1 MNVGVVMDIEKQ
13 YQEALDYLYKF
24 IDYSMTR
31 NMRYT
36 EDKFNLERMHK
47 FMNLFDDPHKKYPV
61 IHVAGTKGKGSTSA
75 LIAQAL
81 FEEGYNVGFYTSPH
95 LHDFC
100 ERIQVNF
107 SPLVHEE
114 MVEIVDEMRPKI
126 SLIEEIT
133 TFELMTAMAFIYFEK
148 KKVDYA
154 VIEVGLGGRLDATNI
169 VSPLISVITSLSL
182 DHMNVLGDTLA
193 KIAFEKGGII
203 KPNIPVVLSPQKD
216 EATVVLKKIAEERN
230 SEIFQVGKDYLYAQA
245 AKSLSG
251 QNFFVWPKEDQIA
264 VNDYIES
271 AGREDWEPTKFH
283 IPLLGFHQVQNA
295 ATAFTTLMVLRQNG
309 HNISDMS
316 IRKGFANVNW
326 PGRFEVLNRR
336 PFIVIDSA
344 HNRESA
350 LRLRNA
356 VDDYFP
362 GIPVVLVFGASEDKD
377 IDGMLVE
384 LLPRVKIVITT
395 KSIHPRAIS
404 PEDLVIKVNQ
414 MGVRAIPT
422 QSLEEAF
429 DKALEIVGK
438 ENLILIAG
446 SIFVAGGMRD
456 VWFDM
461 QKKQSTKKG
470 NQ

>member
-1 MNVGVVMDIEKQ
+1 MDIETK
-13 YQEALDYLYKF
+13 YQEALDYLYTF

-36 EDKFNLERMHK
+36 EDKFNLDRMHK
-47 FMNLFDDPHKKYPV
+47 FMELFDNPHKKYPV

-75 LIAQAL
+75 LIAHAL
-81 FEEGYNVGFYTSPH
+81 YEQGYKVGFYTSPH

-100 ERIQVNF
+100 ERIQVDF
-107 SPLVHEE
+107 IPMKHEE
-114 MVEIVDEMRPKI
+114 MVAIVDDMRSKI
-126 SLIEEIT
+126 PLVAEIT
-133 TFELMTAMAFIYFEK
+133 TFELMTAMAFKYFMNK
-148 KKVDYA
+148 HVDYA
-154 VIEVGLGGRLDATNI
+154 VIEVGLGGRLDATNV
-169 VSPLISVITSLSL
+169 VSPLVSVITSLSL
-182 DHMNVLGDTLA
+182 DHINVLGDTLA
-193 KIAFEKGGII
+193 KIAYEKGGII
-203 KPNIPVVLSPQKD
+203 KNNKPVVVAPQKD
-216 EATVVLKKIAEERN
+216 EATLVLKKIAEERN
-230 SEIFQVGKDYLYAQA
+230 SPLFQVGKDYLYAQA

-264 VNDYIES
+264 VNAFIES

-295 ATAFTTLMVLRQNG
+295 ATAFTALAVLRQNG
-309 HNISDMS
+309 LKISNDS
-316 IRKGFANVNW
+316 IRKGFANVVW

-356 VDDYFP
+356 IDDYFP

-384 LLPRVKIVITT
+384 LLQRVKIVITT

-404 PEDLVIKVNQ
+404 PDDLVVKVNQ
-414 MGVRAIPT
+414 MGVRAIPM

-429 DKALEIVGK
+429 DQALKLAGK
-438 ENLILIAG
+438 ENLILVAG

-456 VWFDM
+456 VWLDL
-461 QKKQSTKKG
+461 QKKLEMKG

>member
-1 MNVGVVMDIEKQ
+1 MDIETK
-13 YQEALDYLYKF
+13 YQEALDYLYTF

-36 EDKFNLERMHK
+36 EDKFNLDRMHK
-47 FMNLFDDPHKKYPV
+47 FMELFDNPHKKYPV

-75 LIAQAL
+75 LIAHAL
-81 FEEGYNVGFYTSPH
+81 YEEGYKVGFYTSPH

-100 ERIQVNF
+100 ERIQVDF
-107 SPLVHEE
+107 IPMKHEE
-114 MVEIVDEMRPKI
+114 MFTIVQELKLKI
-126 SLIEEIT
+126 PLVAEIT
-133 TFELMTAMAFIYFEK
+133 TFELMTAMAFIYFMNLE
-148 KKVDYA
+148 VDYA
-154 VIEVGLGGRLDATNI
+154 VIEVGLGGRLDATNV

-182 DHMNVLGDTLA
+182 DHINVLGDTLA
-193 KIAFEKGGII
+193 KIAYEKGGII
-203 KPNIPVVLSPQKD
+203 KNNTPVVVAPQKD
-216 EATVVLKKIAEERN
+216 EAILVLKKIAEERN
-230 SEIFQVGKDYLYAQA
+230 SPMFQVGKDYLYAQA

-264 VNDYIES
+264 VNAFIES

-295 ATAFTTLMVLRQNG
+295 ATAFTTLTVLRQNG
-309 HNISDMS
+309 LRISDNS
-316 IRKGFANVNW
+316 IRKGFANVVW

-350 LRLRNA
+350 LRLRSA

-362 GIPVVLVFGASEDKD
+362 GIPVILVFGASEDKD

-429 DKALEIVGK
+429 DQALKLAGK
-438 ENLILIAG
+438 ENLILVAG

-456 VWFDM
+456 VWFDL
-461 QKKQSTKKG
+461 QKKLEMKG

>member
-1 MNVGVVMDIEKQ
+1 MDIEAK
-13 YQEALDYLYKF
+13 YQESLDYLYKF

-31 NMRYT
+31 NLRYS
-36 EDKFNLERMHK
+36 EDKFNLDRMQS
-47 FMNLFDDPHKKYPV
+47 FMELFDNPQSKYPV

-75 LIAQAL
+75 LIASSLQ
-81 FEEGYNVGFYTSPH
+81 EEGYKVGFYTSPH

-100 ERIQVNF
+100 ERIQVGF
-107 SPLVHEE
+107 EPMPHEVMIQIVEE
-114 MVEIVDEMRPKI
+114 MKPKI
-126 SLIEEIT
+126 SMVVEIT
-133 TFELMTAMAFIYFEK
+133 TFELMTAMAFLYFEK
-148 KKVDYA
+148 MAVDIA
-154 VIEVGLGGRLDATNI
+154 VIEVGLGGRLDATN
-169 VSPLISVITSLSL
+169 VVKPVVSVITSLSL

-203 KPNIPVVLSPQKD
+203 KDNIPVVISPQKD
-216 EATVVLKKIAEERN
+216 EALLVLRKIAEERN
-230 SEIFQVGKDYLYAQA
+230 SPVYQVGKDYLYAQA

-251 QNFFVWPKEDQIA
+251 QNFFVWPKEDQNA
-264 VNDYIES
+264 VNAYIES

-295 ATAFTTLMVLRQNG
+295 ATAFTTLMVIRKHGLR
-309 HNISDMS
+309 ISDQS
-316 IRKGFANVNW
+316 IQKGFANVVW
-326 PGRFEVLNRR
+326 PGRFEILSKR
-336 PFIVIDSA
+336 PFFVIDSA

-362 GIPVVLVFGASEDKD
+362 GIPVVLIFGASEDKD

-384 LLPRVKIVITT
+384 LLPRVNVVVTT

-404 PEDLVIKVNQ
+404 PEELVEKVNRL
-414 MGVRAIPT
+414 GVRAIPT

-429 DKALEIVGK
+429 DLSFKLAGK
-438 ENLILIAG
+438 ENLILVGG

-456 VWFDM
+456 IWFDC
-461 QKKQSTKKG
+461 QKQ
-470 NQ
+470 N

>member
-1 MNVGVVMDIEKQ
+1 MDIETK
-13 YQEALDYLYKF
+13 YQEALDYLYTF

-36 EDKFNLERMHK
+36 EDKFNLDRMHK
-47 FMNLFDDPHKKYPV
+47 FMELFDNPHKKYPV

-75 LIAQAL
+75 LIAHAL
-81 FEEGYNVGFYTSPH
+81 YEQGYKVGFYTSPH

-100 ERIQVNF
+100 ERIQVDF
-107 SPLVHEE
+107 VPMKHEE
-114 MVEIVDEMRPKI
+114 MVAIVDLMKSKI
-126 SLIEEIT
+126 PFVAEIT
-133 TFELMTAMAFIYFEK
+133 TFELMTAMAFIYFMNK
-148 KKVDYA
+148 RVDYA
-154 VIEVGLGGRLDATNI
+154 VIEVGLGGRLDATNV
-169 VSPLISVITSLSL
+169 VSPLVSVITSLSL
-182 DHMNVLGDTLA
+182 DHINVLGDTLA

-203 KPNIPVVLSPQKD
+203 KNNTPVVVAPQKD
-216 EATVVLKKIAEERN
+216 EAILVLKKIAEERN
-230 SEIFQVGKDYLYAQA
+230 SPLFQVGKDYLYAQA

-264 VNDYIES
+264 VNAFIES

-295 ATAFTTLMVLRQNG
+295 ATAFTTLTVLRQNG
-309 HNISDMS
+309 LKISDDS
-316 IRKGFANVNW
+316 IRKGFANVVW
-326 PGRFEVLNRR
+326 PGRFEVINRR

-404 PEDLVIKVNQ
+404 PEDVVIKVNQ

-429 DKALEIVGK
+429 DQALKLAGK
-438 ENLILIAG
+438 ENLILVAG

-456 VWFDM
+456 VWFDL
-461 QKKQSTKKG
+461 QKIEMKG

>member
-1 MNVGVVMDIEKQ
+1 MDIETK
-13 YQEALDYLYKF
+13 YQEALDYLYTF

-36 EDKFNLERMHK
+36 EDKFNLDRMHK
-47 FMNLFDDPHKKYPV
+47 FMELFDNPHKKYPV

-75 LIAQAL
+75 LIAHAL
-81 FEEGYNVGFYTSPH
+81 YEQGYKVGFYTSPH

-100 ERIQVNF
+100 ERIQVDF
-107 SPLVHEE
+107 VPMKHEE
-114 MVEIVDEMRPKI
+114 MVAIVDLMKSKI
-126 SLIEEIT
+126 PFVAEIT
-133 TFELMTAMAFIYFEK
+133 TFELMTAMAFIYFMNK
-148 KKVDYA
+148 HVDYA
-154 VIEVGLGGRLDATNI
+154 VIEVGLGGRLDATNV
-169 VSPLISVITSLSL
+169 VSPLVSVITSLSL
-182 DHMNVLGDTLA
+182 DHINVLGDTLA
-193 KIAFEKGGII
+193 KIAYEKGGII
-203 KPNIPVVLSPQKD
+203 KNNTPVVVAPQKD
-216 EATVVLKKIAEERN
+216 EAILVLKKIAEERN
-230 SEIFQVGKDYLYAQA
+230 SPLFQVGKDYLYAQA

-264 VNDYIES
+264 VNAFIES

-295 ATAFTTLMVLRQNG
+295 ATAFTTLTVLRQNG
-309 HNISDMS
+309 LKISDDS
-316 IRKGFANVNW
+316 IRKGFANVVW
-326 PGRFEVLNRR
+326 PGRFEVINRR

-377 IDGMLVE
+377 IEGMLVE

-429 DKALEIVGK
+429 DQALKLAGK
-438 ENLILIAG
+438 ENLILVAG

-456 VWFDM
+456 VWFDL
-461 QKKQSTKKG
+461 QKIEMKG

>member
-1 MNVGVVMDIEKQ
+1 MDIETK
-13 YQEALDYLYKF
+13 YQEALDYLYTF

-36 EDKFNLERMHK
+36 EDKFNLDRMHK
-47 FMNLFDDPHKKYPV
+47 FMELFDNPHKKYPV

-75 LIAQAL
+75 LIAHAL
-81 FEEGYNVGFYTSPH
+81 YEQGYKVGFYTSPH

-100 ERIQVNF
+100 ERIQVDF
-107 SPLVHEE
+107 VPMKHEE
-114 MVEIVDEMRPKI
+114 MVAIVDLMKSKI
-126 SLIEEIT
+126 PFVAEIT
-133 TFELMTAMAFIYFEK
+133 TFELMTAMAFIYFMNK
-148 KKVDYA
+148 HVDYA
-154 VIEVGLGGRLDATNI
+154 VIEVGLGGRLDATNV
-169 VSPLISVITSLSL
+169 VSPLVSVITSLSL
-182 DHMNVLGDTLA
+182 DHINVLGDTLA

-203 KPNIPVVLSPQKD
+203 KNNTPVVVAPQKD
-216 EATVVLKKIAEERN
+216 EAILVLKKIAEERN
-230 SEIFQVGKDYLYAQA
+230 SPLFQVGKDYLYAQA

-264 VNDYIES
+264 VNAFIES

-295 ATAFTTLMVLRQNG
+295 ATAFTTLTVLRQNG
-309 HNISDMS
+309 LKISDDS
-316 IRKGFANVNW
+316 IRKGFANVVW
-326 PGRFEVLNRR
+326 PGRFEVINRR

-429 DKALEIVGK
+429 DQALKLAGK
-438 ENLILIAG
+438 ENLILVAG

-456 VWFDM
+456 VWFDL
-461 QKKQSTKKG
+461 QKIEMKG

>member
-1 MNVGVVMDIEKQ
+1 MDIETK
-13 YQEALDYLYKF
+13 YQEALDYLYTF

-36 EDKFNLERMHK
+36 EDKFNLNRMHK
-47 FMNLFDDPHKKYPV
+47 FMELFDNPHKKFPV

-75 LIAQAL
+75 LIAHAL
-81 FEEGYNVGFYTSPH
+81 YEEGYKVGFYTSPH

-100 ERIQVNF
+100 ERIQVDF
-107 SPLVHEE
+107 VPIKHEE
-114 MVEIVDEMRPKI
+114 MVAIVDEMRSKI
-126 SLIEEIT
+126 PIVAEIT

-148 KKVDYA
+148 RQIDYA
-154 VIEVGLGGRLDATNI
+154 VIEVGLGGRLDATNV
-169 VSPLISVITSLSL
+169 VSPSISVITSLSL
-182 DHMNVLGDTLA
+182 DHINVLGDTLA
-193 KIAFEKGGII
+193 KIAYEKGGII
-203 KPNIPVVLSPQKD
+203 KNNTPVVIAPQKD
-216 EATVVLKKIAEERN
+216 EAILVLRKIAEERN
-230 SEIFQVGKDYLYAQA
+230 SPLIQVGKDYLYAQA

-264 VNDYIES
+264 VNAFIES

-295 ATAFTTLMVLRQNG
+295 ATAFTTLAVLRQNG
-309 HNISDMS
+309 LKISIDS
-316 IRKGFANVNW
+316 IRKGFANVVW
-326 PGRFEVLNRR
+326 PGRFEVINRR

-362 GIPVVLVFGASEDKD
+362 GIPVILVFGASEDKD

-384 LLPRVKIVITT
+384 LLPRVKVVITT

-404 PEDLVIKVNQ
+404 PEDLVVKVNQ

-429 DKALEIVGK
+429 VQALKLAGK
-438 ENLILIAG
+438 ENLILVAG

-456 VWFDM
+456 IWFDL
-461 QKKQSTKKG
+461 QKNSDER
-470 NQ
+470 

>member
-1 MNVGVVMDIEKQ
+1 MDIETK
-13 YQEALDYLYKF
+13 YQEALDYLYTF

-31 NMRYT
+31 NLRYS
-36 EDKFNLERMHK
+36 EEKFNLDRMRK
-47 FMNLFDDPHKKYPV
+47 FMELFDNPHKKFPV

-75 LIAQAL
+75 LIAHAL
-81 FEEGYNVGFYTSPH
+81 YEEGYKVGFYTSPH

-100 ERIQVNF
+100 ERIQVDFN
-107 SPLVHEE
+107 PMKHEE
-114 MVEIVDEMRPKI
+114 MVAIVDEMRLKI
-126 SLIEEIT
+126 PFVAEIT
-133 TFELMTAMAFIYFEK
+133 TFELMTAMAFIYFEN

-154 VIEVGLGGRLDATNI
+154 VIEVGLGGRLDATNV

-182 DHMNVLGDTLA
+182 DHINVLGDTLA

-203 KPNIPVVLSPQKD
+203 KNNTPVVVAPQKD
-216 EATVVLKKIAEERN
+216 EAILVIKKIAEERN
-230 SEIFQVGKDYLYAQA
+230 SPLFQVGKDYLYAQA

-264 VNDYIES
+264 VNAFIES

-295 ATAFTTLMVLRQNG
+295 ATAFTTLTVLRQHG
-309 HNISDMS
+309 LKISDDS
-316 IRKGFANVNW
+316 IRKGFANVVW

-350 LRLRNA
+350 LRLRSA

-362 GIPVVLVFGASEDKD
+362 GIPVILVFGASEDKD
-377 IDGMLVE
+377 IDGMLLE
-384 LLPRVKIVITT
+384 LLPRVKVVITT

-404 PEDLVIKVNQ
+404 PEDLVKKANQ

-429 DKALEIVGK
+429 DQALKLAGK
-438 ENLILIAG
+438 ENLILVAG

-456 VWFDM
+456 VWFDI
-461 QKKQSTKKG
+461 QKNNSVMKG

>member
-1 MNVGVVMDIEKQ
+1 MDIELR
-13 YQEALDYLYKF
+13 YQEALDFLYKF

-31 NMRYT
+31 NMRYS
-36 EDKFNLERMHK
+36 EEKFNLDRMFT
-47 FMNLFDDPHKKYPV
+47 FMDLFDNPQTKYPV

-75 LIAQAL
+75 LIANAL
-81 FEEGYNVGFYTSPH
+81 KEEGYKVGFYTSPH

-107 SPLVHEE
+107 EPMSHEVMVQIVEE
-114 MVEIVDEMRPKI
+114 MKPKI
-126 SLIEEIT
+126 TLVEEIT
-133 TFELMTAMAFIYFEK
+133 TFELMTAMAFLYFEK
-148 KKVDYA
+148 KNVDIA

-169 VSPLISVITSLSL
+169 VKPLVSVITSLSL

-203 KPNIPVVLSPQKD
+203 KENIPVVVSPQKD
-216 EATVVLKKIAEERN
+216 EAFLVLKKIAEERN
-230 SEIFQVGKDYLYAQA
+230 SRLYQVGKDYLYAQG

-251 QNFFVWPKEDQIA
+251 QNFFVWPKEDQNA
-264 VNDYIES
+264 VNAYIES
-271 AGREDWEPTKFH
+271 AGREDWEPTKFQ

-295 ATAFTTLMVLRQNG
+295 ATAYTTLVVIRKQG
-309 HNISDMS
+309 VKISDQS
-316 IRKGFANVNW
+316 IRKGFSSVVW
-326 PGRFEVLNRR
+326 PGRFEILNNR
-336 PFIVIDSA
+336 PFFVIDSA

-362 GIPVVLVFGASEDKD
+362 GIPVVLIFGASEDKD

-384 LLPRVKIVITT
+384 LLPRVKVVVTT

-404 PEDLVIKVNQ
+404 PELLVEKVNRL
-414 MGVRAIPT
+414 GVRGIPT

-429 DKALEIVGK
+429 ELSFKLAGK
-438 ENLILIAG
+438 ENLILVGG

-456 VWFDM
+456 IWFDH
-461 QKKQSTKKG
+461 QKQ
-470 NQ
+470 N

>member
-1 MNVGVVMDIEKQ
+1 MDIETK
-13 YQEALDYLYKF
+13 YQEALDYLYTF

-31 NMRYT
+31 NLRYT
-36 EDKFNLERMHK
+36 EDKFNLDRMHN
-47 FMNLFDDPHKKYPV
+47 FMELFDNPHKKFPV

-75 LIAQAL
+75 LIAHAL
-81 FEEGYNVGFYTSPH
+81 YEEGYKVGFYTSPH

-100 ERIQVNF
+100 ERIQVDF
-107 SPLVHEE
+107 IPLRHEE
-114 MVEIVDEMRPKI
+114 MVAIVDEMKPKI
-126 SLIEEIT
+126 SLVSEIT
-133 TFELMTAMAFIYFEK
+133 TFELMTSMAFLYFEK
-148 KKVDYA
+148 MHIDYA
-154 VIEVGLGGRLDATNI
+154 VIEVGLGGRLDATNV

-182 DHMNVLGDTLA
+182 DHINVLGDTLA
-193 KIAFEKGGII
+193 KIAYEKSGII
-203 KPNIPVVLSPQKD
+203 KNNTPVVVAPQKD
-216 EATVVLKKIAEERN
+216 EAILVIKKISEERN
-230 SEIFQVGKDYLYAQA
+230 SPIFQVGKDYLYAQA
-245 AKSLSG
+245 AKSLDG

-264 VNDYIES
+264 VNAFIES

-295 ATAFTTLMVLRQNG
+295 ATAFTTLAVLRQNG
-309 HNISDMS
+309 LKISNDS
-316 IRKGFANVNW
+316 IRKGFANVVW
-326 PGRFEVLNRR
+326 PGRFEVINRR

-350 LRLRNA
+350 LRLRSA

-362 GIPVVLVFGASEDKD
+362 GIPVILVFGASEDKD

-404 PEDLVIKVNQ
+404 PEDLVIKANQ

-422 QSLEEAF
+422 KSLEEAF
-429 DKALEIVGK
+429 ELALKLAGK
-438 ENLILIAG
+438 ENLILVAG

-456 VWFDM
+456 VWFDLEKNISAM
-461 QKKQSTKKG
+461 KG

>member
-1 MNVGVVMDIEKQ
+1 MDIEKK
-13 YQEALDYLYKF
+13 YQEALDYLYTF

-36 EDKFNLERMHK
+36 EDKFNLDRMYK
-47 FMNLFDDPHKKYPV
+47 FMELFDNSHKKYPV

-75 LIAQAL
+75 LIAHAL
-81 FEEGYNVGFYTSPH
+81 YEEGYKVGFYTSPH

-100 ERIQVNF
+100 ERIQVDF
-107 SPLVHEE
+107 SPLKHEE
-114 MVEIVDEMRPKI
+114 MVNIVDEMRSKI
-126 SLIEEIT
+126 PFVAEIT
-133 TFELMTAMAFIYFEK
+133 TFELMTAMAFIYFDNK
-148 KKVDYA
+148 HVDYA

-169 VSPLISVITSLSL
+169 VSPSISVITSLSL
-182 DHMNVLGDTLA
+182 DHINFLGDTLA

-203 KPNIPVVLSPQKD
+203 KNNTPVVVAPQKD
-216 EATVVLKKIAEERN
+216 EALLVLKKIAEERK
-230 SEIFQVGKDYLYAQA
+230 SPLFQVGKDYLYAQA

-251 QNFFVWPKEDQIA
+251 QNFFVWPKEDQAA
-264 VNDYIES
+264 VNAFIES

-283 IPLLGFHQVQNA
+283 TPLLGFHQVQNA

-309 HNISDMS
+309 LKISDDS
-316 IRKGFANVNW
+316 IRKGFANVVW
-326 PGRFEVLNRR
+326 PGRFEVINRR

-350 LRLRNA
+350 LRLRSA

-362 GIPVVLVFGASEDKD
+362 GIPVILVFGASEDKD

-384 LLPRVKIVITT
+384 LIPRVKVVITT

-404 PEDLVIKVNQ
+404 PEELVIKVNQ
-414 MGVRAIPT
+414 MGVRAFPT

-429 DKALEIVGK
+429 DLALKLAGK
-438 ENLILIAG
+438 ENLILVAG

-456 VWFDM
+456 VWFEL
-461 QKKQSTKKG
+461 QKNNLVSKG

>member
-1 MNVGVVMDIEKQ
+1 MDIETK
-13 YQEALDYLYKF
+13 YQEALDYLYTF

-36 EDKFNLERMHK
+36 EEKFNLDRMRK
-47 FMNLFDDPHKKYPV
+47 FMELFDNPHKKYPV

-75 LIAQAL
+75 LIAHAL
-81 FEEGYNVGFYTSPH
+81 FEEGYKVGFYTSPH

-100 ERIQVNF
+100 ERIQVDF
-107 SPLVHEE
+107 IPMKHEE
-114 MVEIVDEMRPKI
+114 MVAIVDELKLKI
-126 SLIEEIT
+126 PLIAEIT
-133 TFELMTAMAFIYFEK
+133 TFELMTAMAFIYFMNK
-148 KKVDYA
+148 QIDFA
-154 VIEVGLGGRLDATNI
+154 VIEVGLGGRLDATNV

-182 DHMNVLGDTLA
+182 DHINVLGDTLA
-193 KIAFEKGGII
+193 KIAYEKGGII
-203 KPNIPVVLSPQKD
+203 KNNTPVVVAPQKD
-216 EATVVLKKIAEERN
+216 EAILVLKKIAEERN
-230 SEIFQVGKDYLYAQA
+230 SPLFQVGKDYLYAQA

-264 VNDYIES
+264 VNAFIES

-295 ATAFTTLMVLRQNG
+295 ATAFTALTVLRQNG
-309 HNISDMS
+309 LRISDNS
-316 IRKGFANVNW
+316 IRKGFANVVW
-326 PGRFEVLNRR
+326 PGRFEVINRR

-350 LRLRNA
+350 LRLRSA

-362 GIPVVLVFGASEDKD
+362 GIPVILVFGASEDKD

-404 PEDLVIKVNQ
+404 PEDLVKKVNQ

-429 DKALEIVGK
+429 DQALMLAGK
-438 ENLILIAG
+438 ENLILVAG

-456 VWFDM
+456 VWFDL
-461 QKKQSTKKG
+461 QKKLELKG

>member
-1 MNVGVVMDIEKQ
+1 MDIETK
-13 YQEALDYLYKF
+13 YQEALDYLYTF

-36 EDKFNLERMHK
+36 EDKFNLDRMHK
-47 FMNLFDDPHKKYPV
+47 FMELFDNPHKKFPV

-75 LIAQAL
+75 LIAHAL
-81 FEEGYNVGFYTSPH
+81 YEEGYKVGFYTSPH

-100 ERIQVNF
+100 ERIQVDF
-107 SPLVHEE
+107 IPMKHEE
-114 MVEIVDEMRPKI
+114 MVAIVDEMRSKI
-126 SLIEEIT
+126 PMVAEIT
-133 TFELMTAMAFIYFEK
+133 TFELMTAMAFIYFENK
-148 KKVDYA
+148 QIDYA
-154 VIEVGLGGRLDATNI
+154 VIEVGLGGRLDATNV

-182 DHMNVLGDTLA
+182 DHINVLGDTLA
-193 KIAFEKGGII
+193 KIAYEKGGII
-203 KPNIPVVLSPQKD
+203 KNNTPVVVAPQKG
-216 EATVVLKKIAEERN
+216 EALLVLKKISEERN
-230 SEIFQVGKDYLYAQA
+230 SPLFQVGKDYLYAQA

-264 VNDYIES
+264 VNAFIES
-271 AGREDWEPTKFH
+271 AGREDWEPTKFR

-295 ATAFTTLMVLRQNG
+295 ATAFTTLTVLRQNG
-309 HNISDMS
+309 LQISDDS
-316 IRKGFANVNW
+316 IRKGFANVVW

-350 LRLRNA
+350 LRLRSA

-395 KSIHPRAIS
+395 KSIHPRALS
-404 PEDLVIKVNQ
+404 PEELVIKVNQ

-429 DKALEIVGK
+429 DKALKLAGK
-438 ENLILIAG
+438 ENLILVAG

-456 VWFDM
+456 VWFDLEKNNLNM
-461 QKKQSTKKG
+461 KG